1 VERASVDVLL
11 RQEGRQVGKLER
23 GGRLAIEGSARR
35 PIDTPEVRRSSTLAV
50 ECDKVTGGEPM
61 KVGSRSKRGTPEGA
75 EAHEGIGR
83 RSELN
88 IPPAPRIDTRRNALK
103 ATHREL
109 GPAGQ
114 TDGRQTVG
122 TTGGHAAAT
131 SRGGWVA
138 GKTPEVRTLDVAG
151 G

>member
-1 VERASVDVLL
+1 VERASVDALL
-11 RQEGRQVGKLER
+11 RQDGRQVGKLER
-23 GGRLAIEGSARR
+23 GGHLAIEGSARR
-35 PIDTPEVRRSSTLAV
+35 PIDTPEIRRSSTPAV
-50 ECDKVTGGEPM
+50 GSDKVTGGETV
-61 KVGSRSKRGTPEGA
+61 KAFSRSTRRTPEGA

-83 RSELN
+83 RPELN
-88 IPPAPRIDTRRNALK
+88 IPPASRIDARRNALK

-138 GKTPEVRTLDVAG
+138 GKAPEVRTLDVAG